1 MSHRYRLA
9 RHIIRTVLISIV
21 SSLVVIAIVGLAVWH
36 YRAPIAKALFA
47 TIPVMKSVPLTTVNY
62 PVIAPVKSTPAAA
75 ITPTVASVVAA
86 VNKSVVS
93 IEVAQDAPELVVG
106 ADGTVQ
112 QDTTLQTIGGGS
124 GFFVSRDGLLLTN
137 KHVVDFTDAAY
148 TVVTSTGKQYTATL
162 VAKDPTLDLALLK
175 VDGTFTPLTLG
186 DSSTL
191 VLGQQVVAIGFVLG
205 QFNNS
210 VSSGIVSGL
219 SRSIT
224 AGDSATNSTEQL
236 SQLIQTDAP
245 INLGNSGGPLLTMSG
260 TVIGVNVAT
269 ATGSQDIGFALPIN
283 SVKSFVSE
291 YL

>member
-1 MSHRYRLA
+1 
-9 RHIIRTVLISIV
+9 
-21 SSLVVIAIVGLAVWH
+21 
-36 YRAPIAKALFA
+36 
-47 TIPVMKSVPLTTVNY
+47 
-62 PVIAPVKSTPAAA
+62 
-75 ITPTVASVVAA
+75 
-86 VNKSVVS
+86 
-93 IEVAQDAPELVVG
+93 
-106 ADGTVQ
+106 
-112 QDTTLQTIGGGS
+112 
-124 GFFVSRDGLLLTN
+124 
-137 KHVVDFTDAAY
+137 
-148 TVVTSTGKQYTATL
+148 
-162 VAKDPTLDLALLK
+162 LDLALLK